1 MALLLLTPFQE
12 ARSAAPA
19 ALLCRN
25 YLLKDRGQV
34 EVVQYSCW
42 RSLFLLLHRA
52 HERRAGFPSLPS
64 TKRNSLPIRET
75 RVRRR
80 VGETPSRTCTFS
92 ILYIYCSNVS
102 DSESAPVGDGLTERE
117 PKSANEFQSPFIQ

>member
-34 EVVQYSCW
+34 EVVQYRCW
-42 RSLFLLLHRA
+42 RSRSCSCIGRMNAVQAF
-52 HERRAGFPSLPS
+52 RRC
-64 TKRNSLPIRET
+64 
-75 RVRRR
+75 RRR
-80 VGETPSRTCTFS
+80 SVTRS
-92 ILYIYCSNVS
+92 
-102 DSESAPVGDGLTERE
+102 
-117 PKSANEFQSPFIQ
+117 Q